1 MIVMYMSSADIVII
15 AYIYIYIYIYV
26 YIYTYTQYT
35 HTFLYTVYIY
45 CVIISNWHIP
55 AFNIP
60 PDYHLFQF
68 SAFALF
74 SAWSGRWF
82 RFTIRVH
89 RWHWCCSHLG
99 CSKTGLLNTCRN
111 CVRYPLLGEASPNDN
126 RASVGAIFCVCR
138 MFYSHC
144 VSCQLEAEI
153 NAIYDLV
160 VALKNGALI
169 FSLI

>member
-1 MIVMYMSSADIVII
+1 MIPIHHPSAQVALVLLSSWL
-15 AYIYIYIYIYV
+15 
-26 YIYTYTQYT
+26 QQ
-35 HTFLYTVYIY
+35 
-45 CVIISNWHIP
+45 NGP
-55 AFNIP
+55 AQQK
-60 PDYHLFQF
+60 H
-68 SAFALF
+68 AA
-74 SAWSGRWF
+74 G
-82 RFTIRVH
+82 
-89 RWHWCCSHLG
+89 
-99 CSKTGLLNTCRN
+99 

-138 MFYSHC
+138 MFYSYC